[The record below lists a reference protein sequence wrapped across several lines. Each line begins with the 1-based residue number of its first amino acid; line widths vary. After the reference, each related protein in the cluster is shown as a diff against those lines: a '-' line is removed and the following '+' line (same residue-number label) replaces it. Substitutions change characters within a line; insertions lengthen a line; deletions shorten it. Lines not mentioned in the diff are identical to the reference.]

1 MKPHHYELA
10 LMTTLQVEDYLK
22 KGGSMVLVPV
32 GSTEQHGPY
41 GPLGTDHLIAQ
52 EVCRRVAPELNALVA
67 PPIPYAL
74 SILHRGRPGVVYVK
88 MDSFMKYVQDVALAL
103 NESGFRRILFV
114 NGHYDN
120 GPGVTFA
127 LRSIYDR
134 FAPGT
139 FAFCFNYWDALKWD
153 EAGTYLGPEAGLHA
167 NIGETA
173 VMMRINP
180 DSVDMTEAVAGW
192 PAPPEDIETDKMV
205 AIITTVMPLPGSMA
219 HVSPTGGWGDPREAT
234 PEKGEEYLQM
244 ISKAVVRFI
253 RDIEKTYQKMYSQ
266 LNA

>member
-1 MKPHHYELA
+1 MKKHNHEMA
-10 LMTTLQVEDYLK
+10 LMTNLQVEDYLEQ
-22 KGGSMVLVPV
+22 GGRTVLVPV

-52 EVCRRVAPELNALVA
+52 EVCRRVAPPINALVA

-74 SILHRGRPGVVYVK
+74 SILHKGKAGVVYVK
-88 MDSFMKYVQDVALAL
+88 IESFIKYIEDIALSL
-103 NESGFRRILFV
+103 NEAGFRRIIFI

-120 GPGVTFA
+120 AAGVTFA

-139 FAFCFNYWDALKWD
+139 FAFCFSYWEAMKWED
-153 EAGTYLGPEAGLHA
+153 AGTYLGPDAGMHA

-173 VMMRINP
+173 VMMRIDP

-192 PAPPEDIETDKMV
+192 PAPPEDIETDKLI
-205 AIITTVMPLPGSMA
+205 AIIAAVMPLPGSMA
-219 HVSPTGGWGDPREAT
+219 RISPTGGWGDPTEAT
-234 PEKGEEYLQM
+234 AEKGEDYLQL
-244 ISKAVVRFI
+244 ITKSVVRFI
-253 RDIEKTYQKMYSQ
+253 QDVDKTYTKMYE
-266 LNA
+266 

>member
-1 MKPHHYELA
+1 MKKYNYELA
-10 LMTTLQVEDYLK
+10 LMTSLQVEDYLK
-22 KGGSMVLVPV
+22 KGGNTVLIPV

-67 PPIPYAL
+67 PPITYAL
-74 SILHRGRPGVVYVK
+74 SILHKGRPGVVYVK
-88 MDSFMKYVQDVALAL
+88 MESFLKYIQDIAIAL
-103 NESGFRRILFV
+103 NEAGFRRMLFV

-139 FAFCFNYWDALKWD
+139 FAYCFNYWDALKWE
-153 EAGTYLGPEAGLHA
+153 EAGTYLGPDAGMHA

-173 VMMRINP
+173 IMLRVNP

-192 PAPPEDIETDKMV
+192 PLPPEDMETDKTA
-205 AIITTVMPLPGSMA
+205 AIIAAVMPLPGSMA
-219 HVSPTGGWGDPREAT
+219 RVSPTGGWGDPTKAT
-234 PEKGEEYLQM
+234 AEKGEEYLKM
-244 ISKAVVRFI
+244 ITKAVVRFT
-253 RDIEKTYQKMYSQ
+253 RDVEKTYQKMF
-266 LNA
+266 A